1 MFRTAVRAH
10 PACAAP
16 AVRRRSPLVTLLLGL
31 VLGLLV
37 CAAPVPYAVPGTGAA
52 VVAYEDPGTAATAVE
67 YAVAGPE
74 ISARAHGSGEVS
86 VPAAGGP
93 VPGCGHRDPA
103 EAGAGGPAVPPR
115 AQGFAELLPALTAD
129 RTPAAAAW
137 GTDPE
142 AGHPAPG
149 REPPELVPP
158 SPVELSVL
166 RV

>member
-1 MFRTAVRAH
+1 MFRTAARAH

-16 AVRRRSPLVTLLLGL
+16 AVRRRSPLGTLLLAL

-37 CAAPVPYAVPGTGAA
+37 CAAPLPYAVPGPGAA
-52 VVAYEDPGTAATAVE
+52 VVAYGDPDTAAAG
-67 YAVAGPE
+67 VAHGVSGPGV
-74 ISARAHGSGEVS
+74 SARAHGSGEVS

-129 RTPAAAAW
+129 RAPGAAAW
-137 GTDPE
+137 GAGPE

-158 SPVELSVL
+158 SPLELSVL